1 MQGYNG
7 NFAIH
12 NQRIFYGDL
21 IEENG
26 MCLVEGT
33 RVIIQKFVKIFVD
46 KLKSCDL
53 SKDYGVD
60 ERTVIN
66 LDITCIR

>member
-1 MQGYNG
+1 
-7 NFAIH
+7 
-12 NQRIFYGDL
+12 
-21 IEENG
+21 